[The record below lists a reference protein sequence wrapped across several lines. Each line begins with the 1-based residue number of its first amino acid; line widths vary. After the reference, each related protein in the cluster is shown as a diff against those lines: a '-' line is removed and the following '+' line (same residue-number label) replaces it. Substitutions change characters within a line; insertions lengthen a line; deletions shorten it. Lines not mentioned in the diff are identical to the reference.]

1 MMTKRKTVISL
12 IVNLLIFII
21 TVVVF
26 ISYFFV
32 EPNILI
38 KNGWESLKYFTTDSN
53 ILTAIASLIVAVF
66 DIRILQ
72 KKADTL
78 PKAVVLFKFI
88 GTSCVTMTFGATIL
102 FLMPFYGTMVIGGT
116 LFIVHVS
123 TPLMALLSFILL
135 ETVCH
140 IRIREMLL
148 ALLPMYG
155 YGMLYFIMVRVIG
168 EANGGWKDFY
178 AYNRGGNYGLSWL
191 LMGTGCMAAAILPC
205 VLHNVVLKI
214 SHKKAEKT
222 TSAALPNDSHE

>member
-1 MMTKRKTVISL
+1 
-12 IVNLLIFII
+12 
-21 TVVVF
+21 
-26 ISYFFV
+26 
-32 EPNILI
+32 
-38 KNGWESLKYFTTDSN
+38 
-53 ILTAIASLIVAVF
+53 
-66 DIRILQ
+66 
-72 KKADTL
+72 
-78 PKAVVLFKFI
+78 
-88 GTSCVTMTFGATIL
+88 L

-214 SHKKAEKT
+214 IHKKAEKT
-222 TSAALPNDSHE
+222 TSAAPQNDSHE